1 MRNDTHKPPRHAVPT
16 TYKTFFIFKFERWG
30 ANSVTRGAIFMQ
42 LWQCFNRLWQYFL
55 VFGKILSMLLVYFSC
70 YSVGA
75 NIIAGKWPPNI
86 EWEMYSASHLVTLR
100 VRTKKQNK
108 YPNICP
114 SSHQLFNCRKLR
126 AIFPEQSSLRKEG
139 PTTEGLPTRTICIE
153 TFLIG
158 PFPASCNL
166 IFVF

>member
-1 MRNDTHKPPRHAVPT
+1 MTRTSHHAMPCPPPT
-16 TYKTFFIFKFERWG
+16 KHFSYSSLKDEVQTVWPE
-30 ANSVTRGAIFMQ
+30 GAIFMQ
-42 LWQCFNRLWQYFL
+42 LWQCFNRIWQYFL
-55 VFGKILSMLLVYFSC
+55 VFGKILSMILVYFSC

-158 PFPASCNL
+158 PIPGL
-166 IFVF
+166 L